1 MSGLWQGTADGDWLT
16 PTPDRDDLAVSM
28 AHKVMLI
35 IAIVGLIV
43 GLWALTSPQATE
55 QTDATLGPPLGRVQ
69 TVDRPHTDGN

>member
-43 GLWALTSPQATE
+43 GLWALTSPQAPE